1 MLEETFDKFK
11 KQLQSRKSVNTID
24 LPQIVSYN
32 EEQVHQICSYNH
44 YPIKTKDEEITKSGQ
59 CHNDIYEIDEIE
71 HEFEYGIYE
80 DVIKTEQFMADLKRI
95 DEEIENKKIEISQEY
110 NEFPIEHFAN
120 AGKVLNDTDKALKQ
134 AADTEIYELEQE
146 ILDTNIKSSEKDITV
161 SHVQDT
167 DTDHIR
173 LNTVHCPVYVPYNDD
188 GQEILLPTS
197 PDMSRQDNLK
207 ALYKHNDEEQID
219 DYMLNETIE
228 DGETYRYMKHNGT
241 KEVMVQS
248 VYVGALSPV
257 RAHIFDKPYSMI
269 NYDNEG
275 TMEAIYDGKYTI
287 PVYIDN
293 GSTINIMPTQFYN
306 KAKFL
311 HHLPKYDATGETIR
325 TGNGKITTRFWTD
338 IQVQIQGIILQL
350 KLLICDTQAD
360 TGILLSKM
368 ALEQLEAWQDYSTN
382 TIFIKQTSI
391 PLFAIDDVELLPGRQ
406 TNVRAVLDRHYA
418 EQYIDKNIQG
428 SGIVWVWSN
437 DSSKPM
443 QPIVSAFY
451 KDHTLITFQNN
462 SSTTQHIDKGV
473 MLGVLDMRSKL
484 GEMTNFDWEIPIDDD
499 GNLVLYA
506 HTFASALEP
515 TKFVSEDPLLQA
527 KTTIDVHDQPR
538 QLDNKIEGPDPYPWL
553 DAEDPRR
560 DMTDDEI
567 LRTKVPLKDS
577 SLNAVEKERLY
588 DLMTTYKEAFSIR
601 DEIGTCPFFEVRL
614 ELRDDKPFFVRPY
627 NIREDLKPVI
637 QKEMDRL
644 EKLGIIKKGL
654 TGYSSPVLLVKRK
667 QQNLYRVVTDFRVL
681 NERLVRVNHAFPI
694 VRDCLEAIGASEC
707 EVMSVLDLRDAY
719 HTLPLAEESQKF
731 CGLTPYYG
739 SPTYIYQRMGM
750 GMSCSP
756 ALWQQ
761 FVHIIWEELP
771 NKERYKIIMDD
782 ILIFSTKD
790 QHWEDLENLFHV
802 LIRFGLKISPH
813 KCQLFRKELV
823 YMGLQFLVKDGK
835 AHYTA
840 MKDKCDAI
848 RNMQAPKS
856 VKECRTFC
864 GMVNFLSSFCKN
876 LREMLIPIYELTKKR
891 ARFKWTDTQQK
902 AFDDIKKLL
911 VKPPI
916 LRMVSG
922 DGIFRLE
929 SDTSRTAA
937 GGTLYQWQDQK
948 WVLVGYHSKKL
959 PDPVQN
965 YGVTELELTGLL
977 ANIHGFEQ
985 KLRNNYFEVIVDHK
999 AIDYLTKSKHQPAT
1013 TRLAN
1018 LLFRLFEYTF
1028 DLKYLEGNKLKV
1040 SDALSRLYIEEK
1052 HKVNDVIPLNFLIH
1066 FTDYQIHK
1074 DYNEGALDNYAHNH
1088 QKHLPQESKRTGYD
1102 RKARNQ
1108 PISRFQIEHKTPKT
1122 KIQKVSHDTKNIVA
1136 PAKVE
1141 KHPVVIQD
1149 TWQQIGQQI
1158 ANKDQT
1164 DDNTIPAAP
1173 LTIHHDQLGKQTVNT
1188 IREVPEEYLQDQKE
1202 LIPAQ
1207 DKLSVFRKH
1216 IPKQKEID
1224 ALLANLRRRVLHNL
1238 MVNLDT
1244 KDLIEAYPIS
1254 IRYKDI
1260 YNYVKSGRLPGNLKT
1275 QKKIAGEASTY
1286 VVINNLLF
1294 KILQYKESGKWVYY
1308 MPLVIPEKFEANIMN
1323 MYHNSL
1329 LGMHQGPYKTFL
1341 TIRKQFHFPNMLP
1354 KLQKYIEACTICQ
1367 RTKPKRTNNRPY
1379 YGRIPE
1385 EYIPCENLAVDL
1397 KSMPKGILGYEHLL
1411 IATCEKTN
1419 FVYAIPL
1426 QNKKT
1431 QTLADALI
1439 HRVFFLTGPPS
1450 KLSIDQDAALTSQVI
1465 KEVLNSLECTMQ
1477 VISPWNH
1484 GSSKAE
1490 RQIQTIGNMINK
1502 HLSDKGV
1509 SWPLYASMS
1518 AYAMNTFASTA
1529 LQGLSPFE
1537 LVFARKPRQL
1547 TGFEIPKLRTID
1559 PEYREFF
1566 QILMSKA
1573 KLYRDMDMEWR
1584 TLQALELRN
1593 RNEMLKNIEVFEEND
1608 LVYLLAPHSS
1618 SLQTNAQKFRQD
1630 YVGPLAIDTKIDET
1644 HYLLKDVQGRTL
1656 KGDYHINRIKHAA
1669 EITPTGIASTFTQL
1683 RQQAGLPITKPQ
1695 IEAAPTNR
1703 RLENKI

>member
-1 MLEETFDKFK
+1 
-11 KQLQSRKSVNTID
+11 
-24 LPQIVSYN
+24 
-32 EEQVHQICSYNH
+32 
-44 YPIKTKDEEITKSGQ
+44 
-59 CHNDIYEIDEIE
+59 
-71 HEFEYGIYE
+71 
-80 DVIKTEQFMADLKRI
+80 
-95 DEEIENKKIEISQEY
+95 
-110 NEFPIEHFAN
+110 
-120 AGKVLNDTDKALKQ
+120 
-134 AADTEIYELEQE
+134 
-146 ILDTNIKSSEKDITV
+146 
-161 SHVQDT
+161 
-167 DTDHIR
+167 
-173 LNTVHCPVYVPYNDD
+173 
-188 GQEILLPTS
+188 
-197 PDMSRQDNLK
+197 
-207 ALYKHNDEEQID
+207 
-219 DYMLNETIE
+219 
-228 DGETYRYMKHNGT
+228 
-241 KEVMVQS
+241 
-248 VYVGALSPV
+248 
-257 RAHIFDKPYSMI
+257 
-269 NYDNEG
+269 
-275 TMEAIYDGKYTI
+275 
-287 PVYIDN
+287 
-293 GSTINIMPTQFYN
+293 
-306 KAKFL
+306 
-311 HHLPKYDATGETIR
+311 
-325 TGNGKITTRFWTD
+325 
-338 IQVQIQGIILQL
+338 
-350 KLLICDTQAD
+350 
-360 TGILLSKM
+360 
-368 ALEQLEAWQDYSTN
+368 
-382 TIFIKQTSI
+382 
-391 PLFAIDDVELLPGRQ
+391 
-406 TNVRAVLDRHYA
+406 
-418 EQYIDKNIQG
+418 
-428 SGIVWVWSN
+428 
-437 DSSKPM
+437 
-443 QPIVSAFY
+443 
-451 KDHTLITFQNN
+451 
-462 SSTTQHIDKGV
+462 
-473 MLGVLDMRSKL
+473 
-484 GEMTNFDWEIPIDDD
+484 
-499 GNLVLYA
+499 
-506 HTFASALEP
+506 
-515 TKFVSEDPLLQA
+515 
-527 KTTIDVHDQPR
+527 
-538 QLDNKIEGPDPYPWL
+538 
-553 DAEDPRR
+553 
-560 DMTDDEI
+560 
-567 LRTKVPLKDS
+567 
-577 SLNAVEKERLY
+577 
-588 DLMTTYKEAFSIR
+588 
-601 DEIGTCPFFEVRL
+601 
-614 ELRDDKPFFVRPY
+614 
-627 NIREDLKPVI
+627 
-637 QKEMDRL
+637 MDRL

-856 VKECRTFC
+856 VKECHTFC

-922 DGIFRLE
+922 DGIFQLE

-1052 HKVNDVIPLNFLIH
+1052 HKVNGVILLNFLIH

-1108 PISRFQIEHKTPKT
+1108 PIRRFQIEHKTPQT
-1122 KIQKVSHDTKNIVA
+1122 KIQKVSHITKNIVA
-1136 PAKVE
+1136 PTKVE

-1202 LIPAQ
+1202 LISAQ

-1224 ALLANLRRRVLHNL
+1224 ALLANLRRRVLHKL

-1260 YNYVKSGRLPGNLKT
+1260 YNYIKSGRLPGNLKT

-1294 KILQYKESGKWVYY
+1294 KILQYKES
-1308 MPLVIPEKFEANIMN
+1308 
-1323 MYHNSL
+1323 
-1329 LGMHQGPYKTFL
+1329 
-1341 TIRKQFHFPNMLP
+1341 
-1354 KLQKYIEACTICQ
+1354 
-1367 RTKPKRTNNRPY
+1367 
-1379 YGRIPE
+1379 
-1385 EYIPCENLAVDL
+1385 
-1397 KSMPKGILGYEHLL
+1397 
-1411 IATCEKTN
+1411 
-1419 FVYAIPL
+1419 
-1426 QNKKT
+1426 
-1431 QTLADALI
+1431 
-1439 HRVFFLTGPPS
+1439 
-1450 KLSIDQDAALTSQVI
+1450 
-1465 KEVLNSLECTMQ
+1465 
-1477 VISPWNH
+1477 
-1484 GSSKAE
+1484 
-1490 RQIQTIGNMINK
+1490 
-1502 HLSDKGV
+1502 
-1509 SWPLYASMS
+1509 
-1518 AYAMNTFASTA
+1518 
-1529 LQGLSPFE
+1529 
-1537 LVFARKPRQL
+1537 
-1547 TGFEIPKLRTID
+1547 
-1559 PEYREFF
+1559 
-1566 QILMSKA
+1566 
-1573 KLYRDMDMEWR
+1573 
-1584 TLQALELRN
+1584 
-1593 RNEMLKNIEVFEEND
+1593 
-1608 LVYLLAPHSS
+1608 
-1618 SLQTNAQKFRQD
+1618 
-1630 YVGPLAIDTKIDET
+1630 
-1644 HYLLKDVQGRTL
+1644 
-1656 KGDYHINRIKHAA
+1656 
-1669 EITPTGIASTFTQL
+1669 
-1683 RQQAGLPITKPQ
+1683 
-1695 IEAAPTNR
+1695 
-1703 RLENKI
+1703 

>member
-1 MLEETFDKFK
+1 
-11 KQLQSRKSVNTID
+11 
-24 LPQIVSYN
+24 
-32 EEQVHQICSYNH
+32 
-44 YPIKTKDEEITKSGQ
+44 
-59 CHNDIYEIDEIE
+59 
-71 HEFEYGIYE
+71 
-80 DVIKTEQFMADLKRI
+80 
-95 DEEIENKKIEISQEY
+95 
-110 NEFPIEHFAN
+110 
-120 AGKVLNDTDKALKQ
+120 
-134 AADTEIYELEQE
+134 
-146 ILDTNIKSSEKDITV
+146 
-161 SHVQDT
+161 
-167 DTDHIR
+167 
-173 LNTVHCPVYVPYNDD
+173 
-188 GQEILLPTS
+188 
-197 PDMSRQDNLK
+197 
-207 ALYKHNDEEQID
+207 
-219 DYMLNETIE
+219 
-228 DGETYRYMKHNGT
+228 
-241 KEVMVQS
+241 
-248 VYVGALSPV
+248 
-257 RAHIFDKPYSMI
+257 
-269 NYDNEG
+269 
-275 TMEAIYDGKYTI
+275 
-287 PVYIDN
+287 
-293 GSTINIMPTQFYN
+293 
-306 KAKFL
+306 
-311 HHLPKYDATGETIR
+311 
-325 TGNGKITTRFWTD
+325 
-338 IQVQIQGIILQL
+338 
-350 KLLICDTQAD
+350 
-360 TGILLSKM
+360 
-368 ALEQLEAWQDYSTN
+368 
-382 TIFIKQTSI
+382 
-391 PLFAIDDVELLPGRQ
+391 
-406 TNVRAVLDRHYA
+406 
-418 EQYIDKNIQG
+418 
-428 SGIVWVWSN
+428 
-437 DSSKPM
+437 
-443 QPIVSAFY
+443 
-451 KDHTLITFQNN
+451 
-462 SSTTQHIDKGV
+462 
-473 MLGVLDMRSKL
+473 
-484 GEMTNFDWEIPIDDD
+484 
-499 GNLVLYA
+499 
-506 HTFASALEP
+506 
-515 TKFVSEDPLLQA
+515 
-527 KTTIDVHDQPR
+527 
-538 QLDNKIEGPDPYPWL
+538 
-553 DAEDPRR
+553 
-560 DMTDDEI
+560 MTDDEI

-1102 RKARNQ
+1102 RKVRNQ

-1122 KIQKVSHDTKNIVA
+1122 K
-1136 PAKVE
+1136 
-1141 KHPVVIQD
+1141 
-1149 TWQQIGQQI
+1149 
-1158 ANKDQT
+1158 
-1164 DDNTIPAAP
+1164 
-1173 LTIHHDQLGKQTVNT
+1173 
-1188 IREVPEEYLQDQKE
+1188 
-1202 LIPAQ
+1202 
-1207 DKLSVFRKH
+1207 
-1216 IPKQKEID
+1216 
-1224 ALLANLRRRVLHNL
+1224 
-1238 MVNLDT
+1238 M
-1244 KDLIEAYPIS
+1244 
-1254 IRYKDI
+1254 
-1260 YNYVKSGRLPGNLKT
+1260 
-1275 QKKIAGEASTY
+1275 
-1286 VVINNLLF
+1286 
-1294 KILQYKESGKWVYY
+1294 
-1308 MPLVIPEKFEANIMN
+1308 M
-1323 MYHNSL
+1323 
-1329 LGMHQGPYKTFL
+1329 
-1341 TIRKQFHFPNMLP
+1341 
-1354 KLQKYIEACTICQ
+1354 
-1367 RTKPKRTNNRPY
+1367 
-1379 YGRIPE
+1379 
-1385 EYIPCENLAVDL
+1385 
-1397 KSMPKGILGYEHLL
+1397 
-1411 IATCEKTN
+1411 
-1419 FVYAIPL
+1419 AI
-1426 QNKKT
+1426 
-1431 QTLADALI
+1431 
-1439 HRVFFLTGPPS
+1439 
-1450 KLSIDQDAALTSQVI
+1450 
-1465 KEVLNSLECTMQ
+1465 
-1477 VISPWNH
+1477 
-1484 GSSKAE
+1484 
-1490 RQIQTIGNMINK
+1490 
-1502 HLSDKGV
+1502 
-1509 SWPLYASMS
+1509 
-1518 AYAMNTFASTA
+1518 
-1529 LQGLSPFE
+1529 
-1537 LVFARKPRQL
+1537 
-1547 TGFEIPKLRTID
+1547 
-1559 PEYREFF
+1559 
-1566 QILMSKA
+1566 
-1573 KLYRDMDMEWR
+1573 
-1584 TLQALELRN
+1584 
-1593 RNEMLKNIEVFEEND
+1593 
-1608 LVYLLAPHSS
+1608 
-1618 SLQTNAQKFRQD
+1618 
-1630 YVGPLAIDTKIDET
+1630 
-1644 HYLLKDVQGRTL
+1644 
-1656 KGDYHINRIKHAA
+1656 
-1669 EITPTGIASTFTQL
+1669 
-1683 RQQAGLPITKPQ
+1683 
-1695 IEAAPTNR
+1695 
-1703 RLENKI
+1703 